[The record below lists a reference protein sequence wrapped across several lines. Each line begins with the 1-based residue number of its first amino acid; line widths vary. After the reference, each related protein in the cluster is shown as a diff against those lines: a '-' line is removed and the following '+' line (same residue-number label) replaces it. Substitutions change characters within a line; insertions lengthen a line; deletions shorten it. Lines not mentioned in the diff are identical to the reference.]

1 MMRNSRH
8 LLATLAALLLLFSAS
23 LHAQENKNVTWTV
36 LTPKVSGMPG
46 KTVDVKIQATIASGW
61 HMYTMKTYP
70 DSVMGP
76 QSLELAVGDQS
87 VFSLGGRLK
96 APRPIVHHDENF
108 DVSTEF
114 WKGTVVLT
122 VPVKIAKN
130 AKLGTTANGWAD
142 FKFQTCSDKSCIPLS
157 DKKLTFQVEITDKP
171 QTDAAID
178 TAAKPLAATLP
189 VDTATAPPRKID
201 TVATAMTPPATADT
215 AKSLADASKGGIGT
229 KEDVPAKRA
238 RKVTGSREDIEAAR
252 KAGLAAFLGLAII
265 MGFTSLFTPCV
276 FPMIPITVSF
286 FTKRRQT
293 TRARAIRDAALY
305 GVGIILTFTLL
316 GLILTIIRGATG
328 VSDFAT
334 NPVVAICMALIFLA
348 LALNMFGLFEI
359 QLPNSLI
366 NKLNERAQGDSVSSV
381 IVMGV
386 VFSLTSFTCT
396 VPFVG
401 NLLFSASTGDYLWPL
416 LGTAAFA
423 TIFALPFFL
432 LALFPAMLKS
442 LPKSGGWLNAVKVV
456 GGFVEVAFA
465 VRYLGNADASA
476 HWGFFSRELFLAIW
490 AAVAILTTL
499 YLLGHFHLPHD
510 TPSEKVGPIRVFF
523 AIGFMAMG
531 IWLFS
536 GIFGA
541 KFSGRIGEEITGLIP
556 WSEESGQLAGKPD
569 STSFSMPGSRQPGQ
583 IAGRPDASP
592 RQGNPPISTTT
603 GAPARTEDGW
613 VVDDYKAALAQS
625 QTSGK
630 PILVDFTGYQC
641 TNCRWMEKN
650 MFPRTEITELMK
662 HFVLVRLYTD
672 GTDEASQR
680 NKQMELERFQ
690 TITLPYYAIYSP
702 QDKLITKWEGMTRE
716 SEDFVGFL
724 QDGLNA
730 KMASIQ

>member
-1 MMRNSRH
+1 
-8 LLATLAALLLLFSAS
+8 
-23 LHAQENKNVTWTV
+23 
-36 LTPKVSGMPG
+36 
-46 KTVDVKIQATIASGW
+46 
-61 HMYTMKTYP
+61 
-70 DSVMGP
+70 
-76 QSLELAVGDQS
+76 
-87 VFSLGGRLK
+87 
-96 APRPIVHHDENF
+96 
-108 DVSTEF
+108 
-114 WKGTVVLT
+114 
-122 VPVKIAKN
+122 
-130 AKLGTTANGWAD
+130 
-142 FKFQTCSDKSCIPLS
+142 FQTCSDKSCIPLS
-157 DKKLTFQVEITDKP
+157 DKKLTFQVEITDKA
-171 QTDAAID
+171 QTDALID
-178 TAAKPLAATLP
+178 TTAKPLAIAPP
-189 VDTATAPPRKID
+189 VDTIAAPARKID
-201 TVATAMTPPATADT
+201 TVATTATAAPATADT
-215 AKSLADASKGGIGT
+215 SKALADVSKGTTGGNEGAST
-229 KEDVPAKRA
+229 KRE
-238 RKVTGSREDIEAAR
+238 RKVTGSQEDIEAAR
-252 KAGLAAFLGLAII
+252 KAGLIPFIGLAII

-293 TRARAIRDAALY
+293 TRARSIRDATLY
-305 GVGIILTFTLL
+305 GVGIILTFTMI
-316 GLILTIIRGATG
+316 GLILTIVMGASG
-328 VSDFAT
+328 VTDFAT
-334 NPVVAICMALIFLA
+334 NPVVAIFMALTFLA

-366 NKLNERAQGDSVSSV
+366 NKLNERAQGDSVASV
-381 IVMGV
+381 IVMGI

-401 NLLFSASTGDYLWPL
+401 NLLFSASKGDYLWPL
-416 LGTAAFA
+416 MGTAAFA
-423 TIFALPFFL
+423 TIFALPFVL

-556 WSEESGQLAGKPD
+556 WSEESGQIATGKPD
-569 STSFSMPGSRQPGQ
+569 STRFSMPGARQRGKTADNNGTSQ
-583 IAGRPDASP
+583 QQDIP
-592 RQGNPPISTTT
+592 RTAV

-613 VVDDYKAALAQS
+613 VVDNYDVALAQS
-625 QTSGK
+625 RTSGK

-662 HFVLVRLYTD
+662 RFVLVRLYTD

-680 NKQMELERFQ
+680 NKKMEIERFQ
-690 TITLPYYAIYSP
+690 TTSLPYYAIYSP

-724 QDGLNA
+724 QDGLDA